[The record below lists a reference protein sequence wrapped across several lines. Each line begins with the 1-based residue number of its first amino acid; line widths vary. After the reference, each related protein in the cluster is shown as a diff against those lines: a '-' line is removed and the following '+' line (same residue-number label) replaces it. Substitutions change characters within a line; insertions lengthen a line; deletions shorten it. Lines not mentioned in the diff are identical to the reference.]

1 MKNYHLLL
9 NQTYLYVLQ
18 HPNEKVNYSKIGRE
32 VGLTR
37 QTVAKEYQEFSD
49 LENLNCFNIKEFYN
63 EETNKYRRAMM
74 ILSDIDDNYYSLRET
89 ARVLGVSKDLIYRYF
104 KADGVSC
111 VYGIK
116 YNDQIIYISSTKD
129 FEQCKNQHLANI
141 KNKEVFNK
149 LYFWCVQNHVQPTD
163 VEFVQLS
170 DDIKD
175 KNVRLEKEKALI
187 QELEPICNSE
197 FL

>member
-63 EETNKYRRAMM
+63 EEVKL
-74 ILSDIDDNYYSLRET
+74 LS
-89 ARVLGVSKDLIYRYF
+89 
-104 KADGVSC
+104 
-111 VYGIK
+111 
-116 YNDQIIYISSTKD
+116 
-129 FEQCKNQHLANI
+129 
-141 KNKEVFNK
+141 
-149 LYFWCVQNHVQPTD
+149 
-163 VEFVQLS
+163 
-170 DDIKD
+170 
-175 KNVRLEKEKALI
+175 
-187 QELEPICNSE
+187 
-197 FL
+197 